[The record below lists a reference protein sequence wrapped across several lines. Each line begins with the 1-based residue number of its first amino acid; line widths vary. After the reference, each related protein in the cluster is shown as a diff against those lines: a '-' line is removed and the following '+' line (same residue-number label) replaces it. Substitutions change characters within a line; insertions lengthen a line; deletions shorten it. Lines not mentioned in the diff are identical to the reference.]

1 MKFQLPRSTQN
12 WITLIG
18 ATIASISLFMIIFL
32 FTISTVWKQGHAYVG
47 LVIYIIL
54 PAVMIAG
61 LLLIPVGMAVQIRRE
76 KKQGITEIPAWPR
89 IDLNDIGHRNAFFI
103 FSIGTTLLLFLS
115 AIGSYEAFNYTE
127 SVTFCGTTCHSVMK
141 PEYTAYKHSPHARVP
156 CVECH
161 VGSGASWYV
170 RSKLS
175 GAYQVYATLADVFPR
190 PIPTPIKN
198 LRPARET
205 CEECHWPQKFYAYK
219 LQVETHYL
227 PDEKNTQW
235 DIHLVMKIGA
245 EKSALGLEEGI
256 HWHINPDVK
265 IEYIA
270 TDKNRENLPWV
281 RFTNRSTGETTVYQD
296 QDSPLDESEIQTAE
310 IRTMDC
316 IDCHN
321 QPSHSYRPPSLFIN
335 SAITAGDIP
344 VELPEI
350 KSVAIDLCDKD
361 YPTIDSAFT
370 AIQTEVDAYY
380 KKNYPDIYEN
390 NNELVVKAIKGLQ
403 NAFSE
408 NIFPEM
414 KVKWS
419 EYPNHIGHLEFNGCF
434 RCHNDRHESED
445 GRVIKRDCNLCHFIR
460 AQGTVDNMQYA
471 EAEGTLEF
479 KHPEDIGEAWKEM
492 LCTDCHTG
500 LNP

>member
-18 ATIASISLFMIIFL
+18 ATIALISLFMIIFL
-32 FTISTVWKQGHAYVG
+32 FTISTFWKGGHAYIG

-61 LLLIPVGMAVQIRRE
+61 LILIPIGMTVQIRRE
-76 KKQGITEIPAWPR
+76 RKQKPSEISPWPKV
-89 IDLNDIGHRNAFFI
+89 DLNDIRHRNAFFV
-103 FSIGTTLLLFLS
+103 FSIGTTILLFLS

-127 SVTFCGTTCHSVMK
+127 SVTFCGTTCHSVMS
-141 PEYTAYKHSPHARVP
+141 PEYTAYKHSPHAKVP

-161 VGSGASWYV
+161 VGRGADWYV

-175 GAYQVYATLADVFPR
+175 GTYQVYATLANVYPK
-190 PIPTPIKN
+190 PIPTPNEN

-219 LQVETHYL
+219 LRLETHYL
-227 PDEKNTQW
+227 TDEENTQW
-235 DIHLVMKIGA
+235 DIQMVMKIGA
-245 EKSALGLEEGI
+245 EKSALGLKEGI

-270 TDKNRENLPWV
+270 ADKERESLPWV
-281 RFTNRSTGETTVYQD
+281 RFTNLKTGETVIYQD
-296 QDSPLDESEIQTAE
+296 QDSPLDPSKIENGAV
-310 IRTMDC
+310 RVLDC

-321 QPSHSYRPPSLFIN
+321 RPSHNYRPPTLFIN
-335 SAITAGDIP
+335 TAMTAGDIP
-344 VELPEI
+344 PELPDI
-350 KSVAIDLCDKD
+350 KSVATDLCDRD
-361 YPTIDSAFT
+361 YSTMDSAMKT
-370 AIQTEVDAYY
+370 IEVEINDYY
-380 KKNYPDIYEN
+380 KKNYPDIFEN
-390 NNELVVKAIKGLQ
+390 KNELVVKAIQGLQ
-403 NAFSE
+403 DAFSK

-419 EYPNHIGHLEFNGCF
+419 AYPNHIGHLEFNGCF
-434 RCHNDRHESED
+434 RCHNDTHASDD
-445 GRVIKRDCNLCHFIR
+445 GQVIRKDCNLCHIIR
-460 AQGTVDNMQYA
+460 AQGVPGNMQFA
-471 EAEGTLEF
+471 VGDEPLEF
-479 KHPEDIGEAWKEM
+479 KHPEDIDEAWKEM

>member
-18 ATIASISLFMIIFL
+18 ATIALISLFMIIFL
-32 FTISTVWKQGHAYVG
+32 FTISTFWKEGHAYIG

-54 PAVMIAG
+54 PAVMIVG
-61 LLLIPVGMAVQIRRE
+61 LLLIPIGMVIQIRGER
-76 KKQGITEIPAWPR
+76 KRRPTDFAPWPR
-89 IDLNDIGHRNAFFI
+89 IDLNDIRHRNAFFV
-103 FSIGTTLLLFLS
+103 FSIGTTILLFLS

-127 SVTFCGTTCHSVMK
+127 SVTFCGKTCHSVMN
-141 PEYTAYKHSPHARVP
+141 PEFTAYKHSPHAKVP

-161 VGSGASWYV
+161 VGKGANWYV

-175 GAYQVYATLADVFPR
+175 GTYQVYATLANVYPR
-190 PIPTPIKN
+190 PIPTPIEN

-219 LQVETHYL
+219 LRHETHYL
-227 PDEKNTQW
+227 GDTENTQW
-235 DIHLVMKIGA
+235 DIQLIMKIGA
-245 EKSALGLEEGI
+245 EKSALGLKEGI

-270 TDKNRENLPWV
+270 ADEQRESLPWV
-281 RFTNRSTGETTVYQD
+281 RYTNLKTGERVVYQD
-296 QDSPLDESEIQTAE
+296 QDSPLKQSEIEKAE
-310 IRTMDC
+310 VRVLDC

-321 QPSHSYRPPSLFIN
+321 RPSHNYRPPTLFIN
-335 SAITAGDIP
+335 SAMTAGDIP
-344 VELPEI
+344 PELPDI

-361 YPTIDSAFT
+361 YSTMDSAL
-370 AIQTEVDAYY
+370 QTIEVEINKYY
-380 KKNYPDIYEN
+380 KGNYPDIFEN
-390 NNELVVKAIKGLQ
+390 KNELVVKAIQGLQ
-403 NAFSE
+403 DAFSK

-434 RCHNDRHESED
+434 RCHNNTHTSDD
-445 GRVIKRDCNLCHFIR
+445 GEVISRDCNLCHIIK
-460 AQGTVDNMQYA
+460 AQGTPGKMQFA
-471 EAEGTLEF
+471 AGNESLEF
-479 KHPEDIGEAWKEM
+479 KHPEDIDEAWKEM
-492 LCTDCHTG
+492 LCTECHTG